1 MQRSERQPHRG
12 IIMIKKLRRK
22 IVLINMSL
30 VSVVLIIAFVT
41 VFISS
46 YNKSIMNMKESL
58 GRVLMFAQH
67 PPEDQNI
74 KFEIGKPNQ
83 DVNNFVEPFFIVTLT
98 DMGEIDTV
106 SDDNVEVSNEVLN
119 EAVETVLSKTDSF
132 GTISSLNLAY
142 SVLDTPTGQRIA
154 FLDITNQK
162 QTIANLLMT
171 SLLVGVSGLLAFFF
185 ISLFLA
191 RLAIKP
197 VELAFE
203 QQRQFVADASHEL
216 KTPLTVIL
224 ANTGILMN
232 HKNDTIEQQSKWIS
246 YIKAE
251 AERMKK
257 LVEDMLFLAKS
268 DAAKMPCVKSQINFS
283 DISWSC
289 LLPFES
295 LAFEQGVSLESKID
309 PDIMLQGDEK
319 QLREL
324 IGILVDN
331 ACKYS
336 LEKGTVTL
344 TLSKH
349 QDKIK
354 LAVHNTGTYIP
365 EEKQKHLF
373 ERFYRMDESRDRKA
387 GGYGLGLAIAKSI
400 VDNHHG
406 KIHVKSSQAKGTTF
420 EIYLPY

>member
-1 MQRSERQPHRG
+1 
-12 IIMIKKLRRK
+12 MIKKLRRK

-30 VSVVLIIAFVT
+30 VSVVLIIGFVA
-41 VFISS
+41 VIISS
-46 YNKSIMNMKESL
+46 YNKSVLNNKESL
-58 GRVLMFAQH
+58 DRVIMFAQH
-67 PPEDQNI
+67 KPEDQNM

-83 DVNNFVEPFFIVTLT
+83 DNNNFVEPFFTVTLT
-98 DMGEIDTV
+98 DTDEIDVVNDENVAV
-106 SDDNVEVSNEVLN
+106 SEEVLK
-119 EAVETVLSKTDSF
+119 EAVATVLSKTEDF
-132 GTISSLNLAY
+132 GTIGSLNLAY
-142 SVLDTPTGQRIA
+142 AVSETPTGKIIA
-154 FLDITNQK
+154 FLDTTNQE
-162 QTIANLLMT
+162 QTMTNLLVT
-171 SLLVGVSGLLAFFF
+171 CLLVGAPGLLAFFL

-197 VELAFE
+197 VETAFE

-232 HKNDTIEQQSKWIS
+232 HKKDTIEEQSKWIS

-268 DAAKMPCVKSQINFS
+268 DAAKMPSIKSEINFS
-283 DISWSC
+283 DVAWSC

-295 LAFEQGVSLESKID
+295 LAFEQGVTLESKID
-309 PDIMLQGDEK
+309 PDIKLLGDEK

-336 LEKGTVTL
+336 LERGSVTL
-344 TLSKH
+344 TLEKH
-349 QDKIK
+349 QDKLK

-373 ERFYRMDESRDRKA
+373 ERFYRMDEARDRNA

-406 KIHVKSSQAKGTTF
+406 KIQVKSSQTKGTTF
-420 EIYLPY
+420 EIYLPC